1 LAQQHH
7 VAQVSLIFIL
17 PKAPH
22 TSHRVG
28 SWGSLKAFGEV
39 TNTTWA
45 IEGTTRGTLS
55 LFAKISKLRDR
66 IRKREEWVMQS
77 QNRSTLQPPEARWKE
92 TSPAGKTWLSLSR
105 TNLSNK

>member
-7 VAQVSLIFIL
+7 VAQVSLILIL

-22 TSHRVG
+22 TSRRVR

-45 IEGTTRGTLS
+45 IEGTIRATLS
-55 LFAKISKLRDR
+55 FLAKFSKTPR
-66 IRKREEWVMQS
+66 
-77 QNRSTLQPPEARWKE
+77 
-92 TSPAGKTWLSLSR
+92 
-105 TNLSNK
+105 